1 MYIIIN
7 SRNEYLIQQG
17 MFTTI
22 KRAASTFRFYN
33 DAKEYIESVGEVYK
47 LSGLKIKVK

>member
-7 SRNEYLIQQG
+7 SQNEYLIEKG

-22 KRAASTFRFYN
+22 KRAASTFRYYN
-33 DAKEYIESVGEVYK
+33 DAKEYIESISEVFK

>member
-1 MYIIIN
+1 MYIILN
-7 SRNEYLIQQG
+7 SQNEYLIQQG
-17 MFTTI
+17 QFASI

-33 DAKEYIESVGEVYK
+33 DAKEYIESVSEVYN